1 MVEYSVIRV
10 IFSLPFSYSMPSAQ
24 FTRTPE
30 GLAAVEVLESSTTD
44 ETSMTFVFHDED
56 HTLGNALRHA
66 LQRK

>member
-1 MVEYSVIRV
+1 MLKYSVIRV
-10 IFSLPFSYSMPSAQ
+10 IFSDQDFSYMPSAQ